1 MGWII
6 NFQLIKFK
14 HRDYNIIVYQDFLP
28 IIIFTGLALA
38 LIGLPLA
45 LQHLLSPRHNKEGD
59 KLLSY
64 ECGEV
69 PEGSAWVQFNIR
81 FYVIALI
88 FLIFDVEIVFLF
100 PWAVV
105 YKELGFLAFVEAF
118 LFVLI
123 LVIGFV
129 YVWAK
134 GDLDWVK
141 MNVRHGRG
149 RYANLKSEGE
159 NI

>member
-1 MGWII
+1 M
-6 NFQLIKFK
+6 
-14 HRDYNIIVYQDFLP
+14 YQDFLP
-28 IIIFTGLALA
+28 IIIFTGLAVA
-38 LIGLPLA
+38 LIALPLG
-45 LQHLLSPRHNKEGD
+45 LQFILSPRKNKGGD

-64 ECGEV
+64 ECGEI
-69 PEGSAWVQFNIR
+69 PEGAAWVQFNIR

-105 YKELGFLAFVEAF
+105 YQEFGLLAFIEAF
-118 LFVLI
+118 IFVLI
-123 LVIGFV
+123 LVVGFV

-141 MNVRHGRG
+141 MNVRYGKG
-149 RYANLKSEGE
+149 RYANLKTEGE
-159 NI
+159 KA

>member
-1 MGWII
+1 MYI
-6 NFQLIKFK
+6 
-14 HRDYNIIVYQDFLP
+14 DFLP
-28 IIIFTGLALA
+28 IIIFTGLAVV
-38 LIGLPLA
+38 LIGLPLG
-45 LQHLLSPRHNKEGD
+45 LQYILSPRKNKGGD
-59 KLLSY
+59 KLISY
-64 ECGEV
+64 ECGEI

-105 YKELGFLAFVEAF
+105 YQELGLLAFNEAF
-118 LFVLI
+118 IFVII
-123 LVIGFV
+123 LVVGFV
-129 YVWAK
+129 YVWVK

-141 MNVRHGRG
+141 MNVRYGKG

-159 NI
+159 KA